1 MSHRSFDLA
10 VLGGGPAGIMAALS
24 AARDGDVAL
33 VVKHV
38 PRADDPVRVDAVP
51 AGVVALLMELGIS
64 PRSIGADRI
73 HRRRWVAWST
83 RTPQIRE
90 SARTVHL
97 LRPMLE
103 CALMQHA
110 LREPRIALFVSTTW
124 RRTGTCFHGDGWD
137 APRLVDATGRTAAT
151 AQTIVRPSSPWAAR
165 TFWLPRPRPP
175 VEATFAIVPLPEGY
189 AYRMGASP
197 CMTLGFVGQGSAV
210 RGSAADLCERLRSVG
225 ARWMVDDLPPLDEFR
240 EGPPSTASVQWSAPA
255 ERPESAALRI
265 GDAALARDPLSSH
278 GIAGG
283 CSEGLMI
290 AALRTEHDVAL
301 FERRQRQEWASHMRS
316 LRDMSATCLFA
327 STPAW
332 RDYAEFVR
340 VNGEEVPAASAVALR
355 GGAIVEAAPTE
366 GTRPA

>member
-103 CALMQHA
+103 CALMQ
-110 LREPRIALFVSTTW
+110 
-124 RRTGTCFHGDGWD
+124 
-137 APRLVDATGRTAAT
+137 
-151 AQTIVRPSSPWAAR
+151 
-165 TFWLPRPRPP
+165 
-175 VEATFAIVPLPEGY
+175 
-189 AYRMGASP
+189 
-197 CMTLGFVGQGSAV
+197 
-210 RGSAADLCERLRSVG
+210 
-225 ARWMVDDLPPLDEFR
+225 
-240 EGPPSTASVQWSAPA
+240 
-255 ERPESAALRI
+255 
-265 GDAALARDPLSSH
+265 
-278 GIAGG
+278 
-283 CSEGLMI
+283 
-290 AALRTEHDVAL
+290 
-301 FERRQRQEWASHMRS
+301 
-316 LRDMSATCLFA
+316 
-327 STPAW
+327 
-332 RDYAEFVR
+332 
-340 VNGEEVPAASAVALR
+340 
-355 GGAIVEAAPTE
+355 
-366 GTRPA
+366 